1 MFVYA
6 GAMAAPS
13 TPVSRR
19 QRPAKPPLS
28 KDAVVDVAV
37 DLMRSEGLDRV
48 TMRRVAS
55 ALDTGPASL
64 YVYVAST
71 VALHAEVLDRVVA
84 DLAVPERGSWQER
97 AEELLL
103 AYGALLHS
111 QRGLARSAL
120 VMRPTG
126 PAMLGLF
133 DTLLG
138 LLLEGG
144 IEAGRATWAVDL
156 LLLVVTADAAEHAEP
171 GRDDVDAP
179 GDPGAGPDELRA
191 ALAAVDPDRLPNLAT
206 HADVALSGTPLQRA
220 RWQLQAILAGAAAT
234 PLPVTEVRS

>member
-1 MFVYA
+1 M
-6 GAMAAPS
+6 
-13 TPVSRR
+13 
-19 QRPAKPPLS
+19 
-28 KDAVVDVAV
+28 DVAV

-48 TMRRVAS
+48 TMRRVAT

-84 DLAVPERGSWQER
+84 DLVTPTSGSWQER
-97 AEELLL
+97 VEELLL
-103 AYGALLHS
+103 AYGALLDTH
-111 QRGLARSAL
+111 RGLARSAL

-126 PAMLGLF
+126 PVMLRLF

-144 IEAGRATWAVDL
+144 VEPGRATWCVDL

-179 GDPGAGPDELRA
+179 GDPGDGLDGVRAG
-191 ALAAVDPDRLPNLAT
+191 LAASDAAHLPHLLA
-206 HADVALSGTPLQRA
+206 HAEVALSGTVHQRM
-220 RWQLQAILAGAAAT
+220 RWQIRTILAGAAVI
-234 PLPVTEVRS
+234 PLPGREERA